1 VIDKVETSM
10 KIGLFAINFGTCG
23 DPETSVK
30 VAQAAEAAG
39 FESVWTGEHIVLP
52 DPALPSFPLATTTPM
67 LDTTVALTWIA
78 AHTKRIRLGSG
89 IIVLPLRNPV
99 LLAKELASVDVVSG
113 GRLIVGVGAGWLA
126 PEFEALGVPMEER
139 GGRMDDALRAMRALW
154 TSEHPEHRGSFASF
168 GGVAAYPRPVQ
179 RPMPPVVIGGESP
192 AALRRAVTM
201 GNGWY
206 GFALTPEQ
214 TMQRVEELRR
224 VAEKDGR
231 PAELGEL
238 EISVTPVG
246 GFNRRSVDAYVAA
259 GVDRLVLLP
268 RVDASHA
275 ERHGPVPLDQL
286 LRNIERV
293 SRVASSSLLFL

>member
-1 VIDKVETSM
+1 MKV
-10 KIGLFAINFGTCG
+10 GLFAINFGTCG
-23 DPETSVK
+23 DPDTAVK

-39 FESVWTGEHIVLP
+39 FESVWTGGHIVLP

-78 AHTKRIRLGSG
+78 AHTKRVRLGSG

-113 GRLIVGVGAGWLA
+113 GRLIVGVGAGWMA

-139 GGRMDDALRAMRALW
+139 GARMDDALRAMRALW
-154 TSEHPEHRGSFASF
+154 TSEHPEYQGKFSSFSK
-168 GGVAAYPRPVQ
+168 VAAYPQPVQ
-179 RPMPPVVIGGESP
+179 RPMPPIVIGGDSP
-192 AALRRAVTM
+192 PALRRAVTM

-206 GFALTPEQ
+206 GFALMPEQ
-214 TMQRVEELRR
+214 AKQHVEALRR
-224 VAEKDGR
+224 AVEQHGR

-246 GFNRRSVDAYVAA
+246 RFDRGSVEAYAAA

-268 RVDASHA
+268 KVDATHG
-275 ERHGPVPLDQL
+275 ERHSPVPLDEL

-293 SRVASSSLLFL
+293 SAVVE